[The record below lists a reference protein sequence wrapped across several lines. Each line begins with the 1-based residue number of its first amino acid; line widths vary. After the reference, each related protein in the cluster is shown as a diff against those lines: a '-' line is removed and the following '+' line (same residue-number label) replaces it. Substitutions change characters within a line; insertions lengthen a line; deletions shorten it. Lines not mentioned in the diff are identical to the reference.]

1 MMTVKVKFSYA
12 EKPNFNPFF
21 LVKVYMARKFFFSF
35 FVCYICVMC
44 EICEQKVLF
53 QAENGNNSFEHEQT
67 GRFFQRNFQVSI
79 LLLL

>member
-12 EKPNFNPFF
+12 AKPNLNPFF
-21 LVKVYMARKFFFSF
+21 LVKCIWHEIFFSF

-53 QAENGNNSFEHEQT
+53 QAENGNNCFEHEQS